1 MLFKEQLQSVL
12 AQVRLTTKRQPA
24 FHKRPYATTK
34 LDKPM
39 STTSGISLRAKL
51 NALTVIAVVGLCL
64 LSVIILMG
72 ERSQL
77 LADRKEKI
85 RNLVEVAQATVSL
98 YEKQAADGKL
108 SVDDAKKL
116 AIEAVRNMR
125 YDKTEYFWINDPNAV
140 IVMHPIKPEL
150 DGKDLSQFKDK
161 NGKAIF
167 TEFAAM
173 VKNHGAGFVDYVWPK
188 PGFKEEVPKIS
199 YVKGS
204 ETWGWVIGS
213 GIYTD
218 DVDALFHHNALI
230 LLGWVLLIGGF
241 IAVSLIVVGRNVVKT
256 IGGDPQTASQVTRLI
271 AAGDLTTEV
280 PCAPGDR
287 DSVLAGMKEMQQTLR
302 RMIEEIVGG
311 AEQLSMASNQ
321 LLQASEEV
329 ARRSQLQSES
339 ASSMAAAVEEM
350 TVSIDQV
357 AENAHEAHNISV
369 HAGDQASKGT
379 QVIQSAT
386 SEMTRIS
393 DAVQSSSVIIEDL
406 GRQSDQITSIVKTIR
421 EIADQTNLLA
431 LNAAIEA
438 ARAGEQGRGFAV
450 VADEVRKL
458 AERTSHSTTEITGMV
473 ERIQNGTRDAVSS
486 METGVKQASSGV
498 ELAGQAG
505 RSIAEIRDGALRV
518 VQVVNNISDSIREQ
532 GAVSSDI
539 AKSIENIARMSEEST
554 LAVRDTA
561 KAARHLQELSSSL
574 HGLVTRFKLH

>member
-1 MLFKEQLQSVL
+1 MN
-12 AQVRLTTKRQPA
+12 
-24 FHKRPYATTK
+24 
-34 LDKPM
+34 
-39 STTSGISLRAKL
+39 TTSGISLRTKL
-51 NALTVIAVVGLCL
+51 NGLTIVAIVGLCI
-64 LSVIILMG
+64 LSAIILMG
-72 ERSQL
+72 QRNQL
-77 LADRKEKI
+77 LEDRQEKI

-125 YDKTEYFWINDPNAV
+125 YDKTEYFWINDLNAV

-167 TEFAAM
+167 TEFATM
-173 VKNHGAGFVDYVWPK
+173 VKKNGAGFVDYVWPK

-199 YVKGS
+199 YVKGTDS
-204 ETWGWVIGS
+204 WGWVIGS
-213 GIYTD
+213 GIYID
-218 DVDALFHHNALI
+218 DVDALFRHNALI

-241 IAVSLIVVGRNVVKT
+241 IEVSLILVGRNVFKT
-256 IGGDPQTASQVTRLI
+256 IGGDPQTATQVTRRI
-271 AAGDLTTEV
+271 AAGDLTTDV
-280 PCAPGDR
+280 PCAAGDT
-287 DSVLAGMKEMQQTLR
+287 DSVLASMQEMQQTLR
-302 RMIEEIVGG
+302 RMIEEIVDG
-311 AEQLSMASNQ
+311 AGQLSLASNQ

-329 ARRSQLQSES
+329 AKRSQQQSES

-357 AENAHEAHNISV
+357 GENAQEAHNISV
-369 HAGDQASKGT
+369 QAGDQAKQGT
-379 QVIQSAT
+379 LVIQSAT
-386 SEMTRIS
+386 SEMTKIS

-431 LNAAIEA
+431 LNAAVEA

-458 AERTSHSTTEITGMV
+458 AERTSRSTTEITGMV
-473 ERIQNGTRDAVSS
+473 ERIQKGTRDAVGS
-486 METGVKQASSGV
+486 MQTGVKQASSGV
-498 ELAGQAG
+498 ELASQAG
-505 RSIAEIRDGALRV
+505 ASIAEIRDGAMRV
-518 VQVVNNISDSIREQ
+518 VSVVNNISDSIREQ
-532 GAVSSDI
+532 GTVSSDI
-539 AKSIENIARMSEEST
+539 AKNIENIARMSEESS

-574 HGLVTRFKLH
+574 HNLVTRFKLH